1 MNAHRQQGAILV
13 TGMLILVV
21 LTLIGITGMTN
32 TSMQERMA
40 GHDRD
45 RQIAFQAAE
54 AALREGELFVTNNLL
69 TAGNFTSTCTSG
81 LCTPIATGTNEQW
94 LISAVWSDP
103 TRHFVHNMS
112 TASVSEIKTQPKFI
126 IEDLGK
132 KIIESETVIT
142 CAATPSPCPNMYRI
156 TAVGTGA
163 TDTARVM
170 LQVIW
175 QKDP

>member
-1 MNAHRQQGAILV
+1 MNAHKQQGAILV

-54 AALREGELFVTNNLL
+54 AALRQGELFVTNNLL
-69 TAGNFTSTCTSG
+69 PAGGFSSSCTGG
-81 LCTPIATGTNEQW
+81 LCTPIATGNVEQW
-94 LISAVWSDP
+94 LVPAVWSDP
-103 TRHFVHNMS
+103 DRHQVHNMGS
-112 TASVSEIKTQPKFI
+112 VSVSEIKSQPKFI

-132 KIIESETVIT
+132 KLIESYTALD
-142 CAATPSPCPNMYRI
+142 CAAVPSPCPNMYRI
-156 TAVGTGA
+156 TALGTGA